1 MKKKYVLDTNILM
14 TAPNIVTSLE
24 DNDVYISTT
33 VIEELDNHKNDSG
46 ERGYNAREAIRQLKE
61 ASFNFLGNYRE
72 GVKLSS
78 GGTLYVFNSSNL
90 STSCIKEDFDN
101 KLSSFSIEDELS
113 KKPDNRILFD
123 AYCLKEVTGDATPVI
138 LITNDTIMQ
147 IKADIVGITVQD
159 YKNSEVMTKE
169 LYTGYVE
176 VDDVDPKILKS
187 LKDNKT
193 ISASIV
199 DKELYPNEF
208 VVLSSEFEKVLAWKK
223 GDELLFIETNN
234 GRKYPFGI
242 TPGKIKQK
250 FAFEALL
257 APAEEI
263 PLVIIKGPA
272 GTGKTFLSLAAGL
285 DGVYDE
291 KEGTYDKLLITRT
304 NCLSDDELGFLPG
317 DLDDKM
323 TPLLKPFFDNL
334 EAMIRQKGETREMAK
349 TFIED
354 LFYSG
359 TIEMESVAY
368 MRGRSL
374 SHTYLIVDEAQ
385 NATPNQILEIVTRAG
400 KGTKVVLLGD
410 IDQIDNPKLSK
421 RNNGLVFASEKMKG
435 SSLVA
440 QLEFSHEDA
449 VRSPLSID
457 AAKRLTI

>member
-72 GVKLSS
+72 GVNLSS

>member
-435 SSLVA
+435 SNLVA